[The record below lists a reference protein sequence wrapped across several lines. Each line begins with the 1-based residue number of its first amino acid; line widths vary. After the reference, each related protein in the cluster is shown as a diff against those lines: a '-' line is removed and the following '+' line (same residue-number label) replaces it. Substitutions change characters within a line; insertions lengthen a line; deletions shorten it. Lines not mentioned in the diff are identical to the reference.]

1 MLTGFNGATSMRHD
15 LFKDISSAS
24 IVGFDILEIWK
35 TKLFESLKDHSITGI
50 VNEFI
55 KHGIEPYTIN
65 SLEQATFSKD
75 FKDKLEECEM
85 LCALVQDVRAKILI
99 VVPGFIEE
107 KLPEKEIKEE
117 TVKVLKEFSKIAE
130 HYEVKLAF
138 EFLGFENCSV
148 NKLSFA
154 RQIVHE
160 LDIKNVGL
168 VIDTCHLFAGGST
181 LEDLEQTSAE
191 KIFVV
196 HINDLPKVE
205 GRPIKD
211 SDRIMPTDGVLPLKE
226 FMRTLRKIGYSGVV
240 SVELFNEEYWKLD
253 SKEIAKIAFEKL
265 STLL

>member
-1 MLTGFNGATSMRHD
+1 MKQD
-15 LFKDISSAS
+15 LFKDISSAA
-24 IVGFDILEIWK
+24 IAGFDVLEIWK
-35 TKLFESLKDHSITGI
+35 TKLFESLKDHKITEI
-50 VNEFI
+50 VNEFV

-75 FKDKLEECEM
+75 FKDKVEECEM
-85 LCALVQDVRAKILI
+85 LCALVQDLKAKVLI

-107 KLPEKEIKEE
+107 KLPEKEIKKE
-117 TVKVLKEFSKIAE
+117 TIKVLKEFSKIAQ
-130 HYEVKLAF
+130 HYEVKLGF

-154 RQIVHE
+154 REIVDE
-160 LDIKNVGL
+160 LAVKNVGL

-181 LEDLEQTSAE
+181 LEDLECTDAE
-191 KIFVV
+191 KIFIV

-205 GRPIKD
+205 GKQVND
-211 SDRIMPTDGVLPLKE
+211 SDRVMPTDGILPLKE
-226 FMRTLRKIGYSGVV
+226 FVNTLRRIGYSGVV

-253 SKEIAKIAFEKL
+253 SEQTAKIAFEKL